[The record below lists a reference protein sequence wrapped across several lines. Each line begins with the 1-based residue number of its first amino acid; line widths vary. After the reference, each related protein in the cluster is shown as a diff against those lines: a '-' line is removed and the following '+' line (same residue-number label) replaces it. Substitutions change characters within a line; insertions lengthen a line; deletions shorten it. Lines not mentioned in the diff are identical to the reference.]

1 MNLKQAKVGMKVKIV
16 GIDAT
21 HDKFR
26 SDRTMRRMVND
37 GQTYTIDSVNFDN
50 IYIAGY
56 MWSACDVNLVSE
68 VKTIVVPKVKKSETF
83 IFDENLL

>member
-56 MWSACDVNLVSE
+56 IWSARDVSE